1 MQKQINDNA
10 QLAKSVN
17 PLNDVV
23 KVDAIDYSADF
34 KKYAW

>member
-1 MQKQINDNA
+1 MQKQINDNVHLA
-10 QLAKSVN
+10 QSVN

-23 KVDAIDYSADF
+23 KADAIDYSADF